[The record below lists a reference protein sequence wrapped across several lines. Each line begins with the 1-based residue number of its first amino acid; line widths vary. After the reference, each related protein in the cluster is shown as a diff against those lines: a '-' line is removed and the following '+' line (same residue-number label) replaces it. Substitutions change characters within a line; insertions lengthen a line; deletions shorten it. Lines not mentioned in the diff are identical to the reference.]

1 MKPLRK
7 LPALLLVAGALAA
20 LAPAAAEAGVGSR
33 GYPIETGVAVEC
45 IRNG

>member
-1 MKPLRK
+1 VVQ
-7 LPALLLVAGALAA
+7 AYLVNGPYSDLEY
-20 LAPAAAEAGVGSR
+20 L